1 MRTQSLRLDRME
13 FSDKNDELS
22 PIESY
27 RLAAQRAKPHGMISL
42 CKTPQGG
49 GSQSRLWLTKF
60 QFFRGVQELQL
71 ARKLLVFNL
80 RLPPR
85 CGDSQLGD
93 KLRLPAVQRS
103 IE

>member
-27 RLAAQRAKPHGMISL
+27 RLAEQRAKPHGMISL

-49 GSQSRLWLTKF
+49 SGHKADY
-60 QFFRGVQELQL
+60 G
-71 ARKLLVFNL
+71 
-80 RLPPR
+80 
-85 CGDSQLGD
+85 
-93 KLRLPAVQRS
+93 
-103 IE
+103 